1 MGKLLSAIIALFAA
15 LAALFSKS
23 ESTTTTTAA
32 AATTQTAETPAETV
46 EAAPVEEAPTVD
58 TETETI
64 PTSAGDCAVLGLYS
78 DSVGETL
85 WDNLDPAKWVM
96 YVKYIG
102 SREGRVAI
110 GLEVGTI
117 EGDKFRC
124 DDVDD
129 VTFGDN
135 MPIDHVCTKAMDLP
149 SYGKFTCPGVHPVR
163 VKVGYFGDDGQPV
176 WMHSKEFSITMV
188 KA

>member
-1 MGKLLSAIIALFAA
+1 MFFVTLAAAI
-15 LAALFSKS
+15 AALFSRNAS
-23 ESTTTTTAA
+23 ASTQAAATTTTA
-32 AATTQTAETPAETV
+32 ETSAETV
-46 EAAPVEEAPTVD
+46 EAAPVEEIPTVETE

-64 PTSAGDCAVLGLYS
+64 PASAGDCAVLGLYS

-110 GLEVGTI
+110 GLEVGTV

-176 WMHSKEFSITMV
+176 WIHSKEFSVTMV